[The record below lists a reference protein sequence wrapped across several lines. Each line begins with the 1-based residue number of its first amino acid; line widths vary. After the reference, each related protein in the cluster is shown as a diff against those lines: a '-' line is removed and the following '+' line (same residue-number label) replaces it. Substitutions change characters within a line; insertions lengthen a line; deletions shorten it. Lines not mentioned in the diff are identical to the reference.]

1 MLPAGGGVADDDRF
15 TVVLG
20 EELSKV
26 SAAMSSCLGS
36 HADVVAPYL
45 TELTTEEQE
54 RVLGLSRNGGMIEA
68 IKLHRELTGSG
79 LAAAKRAVEA
89 MQGD

>member
-1 MLPAGGGVADDDRF
+1 MPTGLALWSIVAVAIVLAATLLSRRVGRIAPAELPVR
-15 TVVLG
+15 
-20 EELSKV
+20 
-26 SAAMSSCLGS
+26 
-36 HADVVAPYL
+36 
-45 TELTTEEQE
+45 ELTTEEQE
-54 RVLGLSRNGGMIEA
+54 RVLGLSRNGGKIEA

>member
-1 MLPAGGGVADDDRF
+1 MRVEFLMPTGLALWSIVAVAIF
-15 TVVLG
+15 LAVTL
-20 EELSKV
+20 LSRRV
-26 SAAMSSCLGS
+26 GR
-36 HADVVAPYL
+36 VAP
-45 TELTTEEQE
+45 TELPVRELATEERE
-54 RVLGLSRNGGMIEA
+54 RVLGLWRNGGMIEA